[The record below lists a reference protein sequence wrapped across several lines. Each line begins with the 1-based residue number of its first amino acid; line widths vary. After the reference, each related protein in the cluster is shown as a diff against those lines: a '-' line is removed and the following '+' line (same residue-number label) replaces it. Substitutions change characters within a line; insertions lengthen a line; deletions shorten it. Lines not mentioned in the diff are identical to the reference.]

1 MIIPN
6 DAISE
11 EQPPVVPLE
20 TLLAQKKISQLT
32 YDKVLAAKK
41 YIERKYNYI
50 KIKKLE
56 NNIIQEK
63 LNALNIPQKEK
74 QDIINTIQ
82 SQEKKRLQKIREKM
96 SITDYESL
104 AIIGRGAFGE
114 VHICRHKKT
123 NEVVAIKKIKKEVLI
138 EKNQIK
144 HTRDEQDFLSKIKSP
159 WIVELKASFQ
169 QGDYLFLV
177 MEFCP
182 GGDFMGLLVDK
193 DVLSEEDARFYVSEL
208 VCAIESVHKLNCIH
222 RDIKPDNILIDKN
235 GHIKLSDFGLSKI
248 ADNISKEDLF
258 SDNGK
263 KSGHTRNFSCVGT
276 AYYVAPEVLE
286 KKGYGPEVDW
296 WSLGVIFFEMLVGY
310 APFCSKNTTDICY
323 KVLHFNKYLNFPPQV
338 EISDNAK
345 DLILKL
351 LSKSSERLGKNGA
364 DEIKAHPFFNGVNWM
379 KIREASPPFV
389 PQLKC
394 DYDVQYFDHF
404 EPQEPFYPPK
414 KIKKRKDAEYIGY
427 TYKGGEGDPMDLI
440 SMIEMIKQKEIE
452 ANEKVEIKSRKE
464 CKKISELESTDNSDT
479 NNIKVV
485 VNNNEGLSSKLKTIP
500 IPLGHKSKFS
510 DNDDKK
516 SDHSKDTH
524 KSPSRFKDG
533 LRSMK
538 NSISSKLMK
547 AFSRSSSKNKK
558 QH

>member
-1 MIIPN
+1 MLIPN
-6 DAISE
+6 DATSE
-11 EQPPVVPLE
+11 QQPPVVPLE

-63 LNALNIPQKEK
+63 LNALNIPEKEK

-193 DVLSEEDARFYVSEL
+193 DVLSEESAKFYVSEL

-351 LSKSSERLGKNGA
+351 LSKSTDRLGKNGA

-379 KIREASPPFV
+379 KIREAKPPFV

-427 TYKGGEGDPMDLI
+427 TYKGGEGDPLDLI
-440 SMIEMIKQKEIE
+440 SMIAMIKQKEIE

-464 CKKISELESTDNSDT
+464 SKKPSELESTDNSDT

-485 VNNNEGLSSKLKTIP
+485 VNNNEALSSKLKTIP
-500 IPLGHKSKFS
+500 IPIGHKSKFS

-524 KSPSRFKDG
+524 KSPSRIKDG

-558 QH
+558 H